1 MGKHKQRTSRGSGKN
16 KQKKHTRTLWTCVE
30 REVRRKELDE
40 TARVSG
46 TTVAEI
52 AKAQKAEAAK
62 NENKTDKT
70 TQGVTEVLSQHGNS
84 ASSST
89 DHGGK

>member
-1 MGKHKQRTSRGSGKN
+1 MGKHKHRTSRGSGKN